1 MLQECI
7 ASVAAGGDV
16 DRVIVVDNGTHAEV
30 PPGVECVRP
39 SRNLG
44 FGGGANAGF
53 RRAAELGAT
62 AIALIND
69 DVVVEPGWLRPLIAA
84 LEQEESLRVRNRIAA
99 GIAEKKWRVPAEFAE
114 KCKASLPEGFSFDGE
129 HVK

>member
-1 MLQECI
+1 MLQACL

-16 DRVIVVDNGTHAEV
+16 DRVIVVDNGANAEG
-30 PPGVECVRP
+30 PIDIECVRP

-53 RRAAELGAT
+53 RRAAALRAT

-84 LEQEESLRVRNRIAA
+84 RHDDAAVGAVQPKLLMAGSDPARVNSVGVEIDA
-99 GIAEKKWRVPAEFAE
+99 
-114 KCKASLPEGFSFDGE
+114 
-129 HVK
+129 

>member
-1 MLQECI
+1 VLAVVIVTFSAEPEMLQACL

-16 DRVIVVDNGTHAEV
+16 DRVIVVDNGANAEV
-30 PPGVECVRP
+30 PIDIECVRP

-44 FGGGANAGF
+44 YGGGANAGF

-84 LEQEESLRVRNRIAA
+84 LDEVDPDRLSPREALEELYRLKQVAA
-99 GIAEKKWRVPAEFAE
+99 ERD
-114 KCKASLPEGFSFDGE
+114 S
-129 HVK
+129 